1 MGGKAG
7 SDMSEDFDLL
17 ASRAIAPF
25 FYRAPHPAVVMPYN
39 YQLAGVEYALAR
51 DHCLIGDAPGLGK
64 TAQAIMVSNGIK
76 AEHTLV
82 VCPASLRLNWERE
95 IWRWST
101 IPGVTTYPILKAKDG
116 VSLEANY
123 VIISYDLLRNA
134 SILDAILSCTWDH
147 LILDEAHYIKEPKGN
162 TRTRPICAPDC
173 LPSVVGR
180 ITMASG
186 TILPNQPIE
195 CYNAVRLLNWKAID
209 QMSLADFREYYYD
222 FGEGFI
228 TRFDRKTKKFKR
240 EWSDHVRNV
249 PRRMEDLQHRLRKH
263 VMVRRLKEE
272 VLHELPP
279 LRWHLAPMAMTSGIK
294 SALDHPGWAVASKLY
309 ELDPGSFDTS
319 VSIDG
324 AVSTAR
330 RLLGEAKAPEI
341 AGYIL
346 DMLESGVEKLVVAA
360 WHRSTLDILRE
371 ALEPYGL
378 SYMDGSSTPKRRQSA
393 VDAFQTDPKIRII
406 LGQTQT
412 IGEGWTLTKAQDIV
426 LAEPD
431 WTPGRNQQ
439 VADRIH
445 RIGQQG
451 ESIQAHVP
459 VVPGTLDERIV
470 GRAIEKDR
478 AIFCALDKP
487 LTTDFR

>member
-1 MGGKAG
+1 
-7 SDMSEDFDLL
+7 
-17 ASRAIAPF
+17 
-25 FYRAPHPAVVMPYN
+25 
-39 YQLAGVEYALAR
+39 
-51 DHCLIGDAPGLGK
+51 
-64 TAQAIMVSNGIK
+64 
-76 AEHTLV
+76 
-82 VCPASLRLNWERE
+82 
-95 IWRWST
+95 
-101 IPGVTTYPILKAKDG
+101 
-116 VSLEANY
+116 
-123 VIISYDLLRNA
+123 
-134 SILDAILSCTWDH
+134 
-147 LILDEAHYIKEPKGN
+147 
-162 TRTRPICAPDC
+162 
-173 LPSVVGR
+173 
-180 ITMASG
+180 
-186 TILPNQPIE
+186 
-195 CYNAVRLLNWKAID
+195 
-209 QMSLADFREYYYD
+209 MSLADFREHYYD

-228 TRFDRKTKKFKR
+228 TRFDKKTKTFKR

-263 VMVRRLKEE
+263 LMVRRLKEE

-279 LRWHLAPMAMTSGIK
+279 LRWHLTPLATTSGIK

-309 ELDPGSFDTS
+309 ELDPGSFCTS
-319 VSIDG
+319 ASIDG

-341 AGYIL
+341 ASYIL
-346 DMLESGVEKLVVAA
+346 DLLESGVEKLVVAA
-360 WHRSTLDILRE
+360 WHRSVLDILRE
-371 ALEPYGL
+371 TLEPYGIV
-378 SYMDGSSTPKRRQSA
+378 YMDGSTPSKRRKTL

-445 RIGQQG
+445 RIGQEG

-478 AIFCALDKP
+478 AIYAALDKP
-487 LTTDFR
+487 LTTDLR